1 MSTAAILVQQLR
13 AAAAV
18 YYNGGKSLMTD
29 AEYDAALDQLRALDP
44 TNPYLDEVGAP
55 PPSEGAVKLPYP
67 MPSLD
72 KIKPGQDTLRRFL
85 AATAGFVL
93 SEKLDGLSAL
103 WLPAAR
109 KLYLRGDGITGQDV
123 SHLVGLGLGG
133 LVQKGGSTV
142 AIRGEILLPRSAG
155 EPLARAWVN
164 GVIHRKDPAPAEVA
178 KLRFVAYEV
187 VSPKGMRRADQFPWL
202 AKAGYEIP
210 WWLERESGEVDE
222 ALLAEALRARRRDSA
237 YDTDGI
243 VVGWNVIPQ
252 GKSQG
257 PSQAQTQEATRA
269 RNPKD
274 CVAFKMPL
282 AEQSA
287 ETTVR
292 EVLWATSGQGYIIP
306 RLRFDP
312 VTIGAATIEFC
323 TGHNARAIVDGCV
336 GPGARV
342 VIRRSGDVIPKLD
355 AVLRPATGGL
365 GALPPGDVGVHW
377 EWACAEGA
385 DPDTAVHIRAIG
397 AETAEQTA
405 TRLHH
410 FLKTLDVPG
419 AGPSTAK
426 SLVEGGIKGPRTL
439 WEATA
444 ARLSE
449 LLGPKTGASLYT
461 NLRKALE
468 KATELH
474 IMLASLK
481 MPRGVGDT
489 KLRVLFTVE
498 EDPKRWLSAATH
510 GATHNTLSGKELP
523 GWSAT
528 ALEIFLAEFPKYE
541 AWRAAELPFLP
552 YPARPLP
559 GSGAATTAAAKR
571 EGAVLTAAAA
581 ATAGQT
587 VCFTGFRDKQLEAQA
602 AELGHTVA
610 ASMTSKVNVLVVP
623 DGEVRESEKVKA
635 ARAKGITIMTRAA
648 FIESFTK

>member
-1 MSTAAILVQQLR
+1 MESPTVTSLVAKLR
-13 AAAAV
+13 QASDA
-18 YYNGGKSLMTD
+18 YYNGGAASVMSDD
-29 AEYDAALDQLRALDP
+29 AYDAALDQLRVLDP

-55 PPSEGAVKLPYP
+55 PPSEGAVKLPHP

-85 AATAGFVL
+85 AAAAGTAGFVL

-103 WLPAAR
+103 WLPGAK

-123 SHLVGLGLGG
+123 SHLVPLGLGG
-133 LVQKGGSTV
+133 LVQKGGPTV
-142 AIRGEILLPRSAG
+142 AVRGEILLPRSAG

-164 GVIHRKDPAPAEVA
+164 GVIHRKEPCVTDVT
-178 KLRFVAYEV
+178 KLHFVAYEL
-187 VSPKGMRRADQFPWL
+187 VSPKGMTRAEQMAWL
-202 AKAGYEIP
+202 GRAGYELP
-210 WWLERESGEVDE
+210 WWLERKAGEVDE
-222 ALLAEALRARRRDSA
+222 AILADALQARRRDGA

-243 VVGWNVIPQ
+243 VVGWNTVPQ
-252 GKSQG
+252 GQS
-257 PSQAQTQEATRA
+257 TATKA

-306 RLRFDP
+306 RIRFDP
-312 VTIGAATIEFC
+312 VLIGAATIEFC
-323 TGHNARAIVDGCV
+323 TGHNARAIVEGMV

-355 AVLRPATGGL
+355 AVLEPAEAA
-365 GALPPGDVGVHW
+365 ALPPGEGVA
-377 EWACAEGA
+377 WAWTDDSGS
-385 DPDTAVHIRAIG
+385 AVHIRSLG

-419 AGPSTAK
+419 AGPSTAT
-426 SLVEGGIKGPRTL
+426 SLVAGGIRGPRAL

-449 LLGPKTGASLYT
+449 LLGPKTGASLHA
-461 NLRKALE
+461 NLRTALE
-468 KATELH
+468 MASELH
-474 IMLASLK
+474 LMIASLK

-489 KLRVLFTVE
+489 KLRVLFAVE
-498 EDPKRWLSAATH
+498 GDPRRWAS
-510 GATHNTLSGKELP
+510 GATSLAGQQLP
-523 GWSAT
+523 GWSAASLAT
-528 ALEIFLAEFPKYE
+528 FLAELPVYE

-552 YPARPLP
+552 CPAAPV
-559 GSGAATTAAAKR
+559 AAIHTTAAAKAA
-571 EGAVLTAAAA
+571 GAALSTAAKAAAA
-581 ATAGQT
+581 HPNAQT
-587 VCFTGFRDKQLEAQA
+587 VCFTGFRDKDLEGQA
-602 AELGHTVA
+602 VEAGHTVA
-610 ASMTSKVNVLVVP
+610 ASMTSKVNLLVVP
-623 DGEVRESEKVKA
+623 DGGNTRESEKVKA
-635 ARAKGITIMTRAA
+635 ARAKGVKIMTRAA
-648 FIESFTK
+648 FIETFIK

>member
-1 MSTAAILVQQLR
+1 
-13 AAAAV
+13 
-18 YYNGGKSLMTD
+18 
-29 AEYDAALDQLRALDP
+29 
-44 TNPYLDEVGAP
+44 
-55 PPSEGAVKLPYP
+55 

-85 AATAGFVL
+85 AAPAASAAGFVL

-103 WLPAAR
+103 WLPAAK

-133 LVQKGGSTV
+133 LVQKGGPTV
-142 AIRGEILLPRSAG
+142 AVRGEILLPRSAG

-164 GVIHRKDPAPAEVA
+164 GVIHRKDPAAADVA
-178 KLRFVAYEV
+178 MLRFVAYEV
-187 VSPKGMRRADQFPWL
+187 LSPKGMRRAQQFPWL
-202 AKAGYEIP
+202 AQTGYEVP
-210 WWLERESGEVDE
+210 WWLERGPGEVSE
-222 ALLAEALRARRRDSA
+222 ATLADALQARRRDA
-237 YDTDGI
+237 PYDTDGI
-243 VVGWNVIPQ
+243 VVGWNLPPQ
-252 GKSQG
+252 SE
-257 PSQAQTQEATRA
+257 STTTRA

-282 AEQSA
+282 ADQSA

-323 TGHNARAIVDGCV
+323 TGHNARAIVDGRV

-342 VIRRSGDVIPKLD
+342 IIRRSGDVIPKLD
-355 AVLRPATGGL
+355 AVLVPAQAA
-365 GALPPGDVGVHW
+365 ALPPLEREDGSVAW
-377 EWACAEGA
+377 EWACPEGS
-385 DPDTAVHIRAIG
+385 DPATAVHIRAIG

-426 SLVEGGIKGPRTL
+426 SLVEGGIKGPRAL
-439 WEATA
+439 WDATA

-461 NLRKALE
+461 NLRTALE
-468 KATELH
+468 KATEMHL
-474 IMLASLK
+474 MLASLK

-498 EDPKRWLSAATH
+498 GDPKKWLSAAAN
-510 GATHNTLSGKELP
+510 GATNAAALSGKELP

-528 ALEIFLAEFPKYE
+528 ALETFLAEFPKYE

-552 YPARPLP
+552 YPAVPLP

-571 EGAVLTAAAA
+571 EGAVLAAASA
-581 ATAGQT
+581 ASKAAGQT

-610 ASMTSKVNVLVVP
+610 VSMTSKVNVLVVP

-635 ARAKGITIMTRAA
+635 ARAKGITIMTRAVFVDA
-648 FIESFTK
+648 FLK